1 MKPILYPSTETAF
14 DSNGLGVLSDAA
26 SCIVKEER
34 NGSFELEMQYPIMG
48 LHYSDIGYRA
58 IILAKPNPTG
68 EAQPFRIYRITR
80 PMGGLVTAYAQHIS
94 YDLSGVAVSPF
105 AANSLA
111 EALQALSDNA
121 IPGDS
126 GFSYWTDKSSGA
138 KISSAAP
145 LSVRSILG
153 GVQGG
158 ILDVYGGEFE
168 FDRFKVKLWTSRG
181 DDRGV
186 TIRYGKNLTT
196 LEQDAN
202 CAEVYTDVYPYWTN
216 GEVTVELPEKTVS
229 VVGTFDFVRVLPLD
243 LSSAFDAQPS
253 ADDLRASAQYYILD
267 NNIGVPKVSLTVGFE
282 QLAGDDVRL
291 CDTVTVVFSK
301 LGVGTKA
308 KVISTTYDT
317 LQERFTAV
325 EIGDVRTSIADTIAA
340 QAANIQRMPTSADM
354 QKAIVSATAWITGG
368 GGGYLVAKRNA
379 EGQFS
384 ELLIMDTPEL
394 TPTTKLWRW
403 NSGGLGFSAD
413 GGQTY
418 KTAITQD
425 GAIVANFITTGE
437 INAVNVKI
445 KNLDADNIIY
455 GTLKGPRLADGAV
468 TNSKLGEYAVAG
480 GNIATNA
487 IINRHIT
494 SGSIATTT
502 CNREIN
508 GYFQDIIAANKIFVG
523 EAKASYIIAGKLN
536 AFVLQVNSTEATWM
550 DASSA
555 TRVLGR

>member
-368 GGGYLVAKRNA
+368 GGG
-379 EGQFS
+379 
-384 ELLIMDTPEL
+384 
-394 TPTTKLWRW
+394 
-403 NSGGLGFSAD
+403 
-413 GGQTY
+413 
-418 KTAITQD
+418 
-425 GAIVANFITTGE
+425 
-437 INAVNVKI
+437 
-445 KNLDADNIIY
+445 
-455 GTLKGPRLADGAV
+455 
-468 TNSKLGEYAVAG
+468 
-480 GNIATNA
+480 
-487 IINRHIT
+487 
-494 SGSIATTT
+494 
-502 CNREIN
+502 
-508 GYFQDIIAANKIFVG
+508 
-523 EAKASYIIAGKLN
+523 
-536 AFVLQVNSTEATWM
+536 
-550 DASSA
+550 
-555 TRVLGR
+555 

>member
-48 LHYSDIGYRA
+48 RHYSDIGYRA
-58 IILAKPNPTG
+58 LILAKPNPTG

-80 PMGGLVTAYAQHIS
+80 PMGGMVTVYAQHIS

-168 FDRFKVKLWTSRG
+168 FNRFEVKLWTSRG

-202 CAEVYTDVYPYWTN
+202 CAEVYTAVYPYWTN

-229 VVGTFDFVRVLPLD
+229 VTGTFDFVRVLPLD
-243 LSSAFDAQPS
+243 LSGAFDAQPS

-301 LGVGTKA
+301 LGVDTKA
-308 KVISTTYDT
+308 KVISTAYDT
-317 LQERFTAV
+317 LQGRFTAV
-325 EIGDVRTSIADTIAA
+325 EIGDMRTSIADTIAA
-340 QAANIQRMPTSADM
+340 QAANIQNMPTSADM

-394 TPTTKLWRW
+394 TTSTKLWRW
-403 NSGGLGFSAD
+403 NSGGLGFSSD

-418 KTAITQD
+418 ETAITQD
-425 GAIVANFITTGE
+425 GSIVANFITTGE

-445 KNLDADNIIY
+445 KNLDADNITY
-455 GTLKGPRLADGAV
+455 GTLKSARLADGAV
-468 TNSKLGEYAVAG
+468 TNSKLGEYAVDG
-480 GNIATNA
+480 GNIATDA

-508 GYFQDIIAANKIFVG
+508 GYFQDVIAANKIFVG
-523 EAKASYIIAGKLN
+523 EARASYIIASKLN
-536 AFVLQVNSTEATWM
+536 AFVLMVNSTEATWVSP
-550 DASSA
+550 SSA
-555 TRVLGR
+555 TKVLGY

>member
-48 LHYSDIGYRA
+48 RHYSDIGYRA
-58 IILAKPNPTG
+58 LILAKPNPTG

-80 PMGGLVTAYAQHIS
+80 PMGGMVTVYAQHIS

-168 FDRFKVKLWTSRG
+168 FNRFEVKLWTSRG

-202 CAEVYTDVYPYWTN
+202 CAEVYTAVYPYWTN

-229 VVGTFDFVRVLPLD
+229 VTGTFDFVRVLPLD
-243 LSSAFDAQPS
+243 LSGAFDAQPS

-291 CDTVTVVFSK
+291 CDTVTVVFPK
-301 LGVGTKA
+301 LGVDTKA
-308 KVISTTYDT
+308 KVISTAYDT
-317 LQERFTAV
+317 LQGRFTAV

-340 QAANIQRMPTSADM
+340 QAANIQNMPTSADM

-394 TPTTKLWRW
+394 TTSTKLWRW
-403 NSGGLGFSAD
+403 NSGGLGFSSD

-418 KTAITQD
+418 ETAITQD
-425 GAIVANFITTGE
+425 GSIVANFITTGE

-445 KNLDADNIIY
+445 KNLDADNITY
-455 GTLKGPRLADGAV
+455 GTLKSARLADGAV
-468 TNSKLGEYAVAG
+468 TNSKLGEYAVDG
-480 GNIATNA
+480 GNIATDA

-502 CNREIN
+502 CNGEIN
-508 GYFQDIIAANKIFVG
+508 GYFQDVIAANKIFVG
-523 EAKASYIIAGKLN
+523 EARASYIIASKLN
-536 AFVLQVNSTEATWM
+536 AFVLMVNSREATWVSP
-550 DASSA
+550 SSA
-555 TRVLGR
+555 TKVLGY